1 MWNCPLCNQTFV
13 NVNQVHSCRDKELSD
28 FLNGKPQH
36 TIDLFNH
43 LVSEYQQIGDISIHP
58 AKSIVS
64 FAARTRF
71 AYIIRL
77 GKNFIDVVFPFRE
90 AYLDNLCFNKIKPVP
105 GSNDYNHHFRM
116 CFIADLNEEVRKY
129 MKMAYENGC

>member
-1 MWNCPLCNQTFV
+1 MWNCPLCNKTFV

-58 AKSIVS
+58 AKSIIS

-116 CFIADLNEEVRKY
+116 YFIADLNEEVRKY
-129 MKMAYENGC
+129 MKMAYENGR